1 MQHNLLEVSS
11 MYGRLLLAGV
21 LALVLALAL
30 TSCAREEEA
39 DVVVDQLPEE
49 VEAVPPEAVA
59 PEESAE
65 DAGEPAAEM
74 DQDAVVEEVGA
85 PIYEGATFKE
95 IKTEDGKI
103 KATFTTPAAY
113 ADVKAYYMEQLKAP
127 DWSNNGFEAG
137 AMGGDEWEWK
147 NAESTKFLMV
157 KRDTDASETE
167 IRFTLKQDQ

>member
-1 MQHNLLEVSS
+1 